1 MEGIHMAV
9 TKVGELGKPGSPNHA
24 VEYEAQVSRRQLF
37 RFIVPFLVASVGI
50 GAEKVVQHDI
60 HSQLDDGQSR

>member
-24 VEYEAQVSRRQLF
+24 VEYEARVSRRQLF
-37 RFIVPFLVASVGI
+37 RFVVPFLVASVGI
-50 GAEKVVQHDI
+50 GAEKVVQNDTYD
-60 HSQLDDGQSR
+60 QLDDGQSR